1 VQTNRQQRG
10 QRIKPWGLEGNPRDL
25 VEATGEYPIMY
36 RALGTEPQTGHPF
49 NLYADISSQP
59 EALRE
64 TFEHAEEIG
73 AAAEA
78 LLERDLSGGI
88 LGVGSGTSQFVAQVA
103 GAALGRFASLPAW
116 DVDSLAYLRDQ
127 KPYDYAR
134 MAVMA
139 YSGSGTT
146 VDTVAA
152 TEHARA
158 QGAYTVGFTSVEG
171 SSVARLVHSLILTA
185 GGFDTGGS
193 DTFHYTTR
201 TAAAIL
207 LALEVGARRNPSA
220 FDFDLLRAQLLDT
233 PKLFAGMFDNVD
245 ARCRTI
251 ARQFHGVRSVIV
263 VGAGA
268 NYGTAEEMALKFDEM
283 CHIPAKAMLPGRHIH
298 GALGL
303 TDERI
308 LTVIVAPK
316 GGNSYH
322 ELTAIAKAT
331 QMLKTPSVAIV
342 SEDEEEISEL
352 VDYVVRLPALD
363 EVAFAVPATL
373 PAQLIPYYCGVDLGF
388 NPDTQR
394 SNVPKHARVWNMF
407 FPPGTH

>member
-1 VQTNRQQRG
+1 MSHSHQPRG
-10 QRIKPWGLEGNPRDL
+10 QRIKRWGLDENPRAL
-25 VEATGEYPIMY
+25 VEGTGEYPIMY
-36 RALGTEPQTGHPF
+36 RALGTEPQSAHPF
-49 NLYADISSQP
+49 NLYADISSQAD
-59 EALRE
+59 ALRE
-64 TFEHAEEIG
+64 TFEHADEIE

-78 LLERDLSGGI
+78 LAARDLSAGVLGI
-88 LGVGSGTSQFVAQVA
+88 GSGTSQFVGQVA
-103 GAALGRFASLPAW
+103 NIALGSFAGVPSW
-116 DVDSLAYLRDQ
+116 DVDSLAYLQDH
-127 KPYDYAR
+127 KPYDFAR

-139 YSGSGTT
+139 YSGSGST

-152 TEHARA
+152 TRHAKEH
-158 QGAYTVGFTSVEG
+158 GAYTVGFTSVD
-171 SSVARLVHSLILTA
+171 SSPVAELVHSKILTA

-201 TAAAIL
+201 TAASVL
-207 LALEVGARRNPSA
+207 LAVELGARRNPGA
-220 FDFDLLRAQLLDT
+220 HDFDALRAGLLST
-233 PKLFAGMFDNVD
+233 PKLFQEMFATVD

-251 ARQFHGVRSVIV
+251 ARQFHDVRAILV

-283 CHIPAKAMLPGRHIH
+283 AHIPAKPMVPGRHIH

-308 LTVIVAPK
+308 LTVIIAPA
-316 GGNSYH
+316 GGNSQD
-322 ELTAIAKAT
+322 ELTAIARAT
-331 QMLKTPSVAIV
+331 QMLKSPSVAVV
-342 SEDEEEISEL
+342 SEGDSEISEL
-352 VDYVVRLPALD
+352 VDYVVRLPDIDATS
-363 EVAFAVPATL
+363 FAVLAAL
-373 PAQLIPYYCGVDLGF
+373 PAQLIPYYSGVELGF

>member
-1 VQTNRQQRG
+1 MSHSHQRRG
-10 QRIKPWGLEGNPRDL
+10 QRVKPWGLDGHTETL
-25 VEATGEYPIMY
+25 VEGTGEYPIMY
-36 RALGTEPQTGHPF
+36 RALGTEPQAAHPF

-59 EALRE
+59 DALGE
-64 TFEHAEEIG
+64 TFEHAGEIE
-73 AAAEA
+73 AAADVLA
-78 LLERDLSGGI
+78 ARDLSGGI
-88 LGVGSGTSQFVAQVA
+88 LGIGSGTSQFVGQVA
-103 GAALGRFASLPAW
+103 GYAFGRFAGVPAW
-116 DVDSLAYLRDQ
+116 DVDSLAYLRDG

-139 YSGSGTT
+139 YSGSGST

-152 TEHARA
+152 TRHAKEH
-158 QGAYTVGFTSVEG
+158 GAYTIGVTSVDG
-171 SSVARLVHSLILTA
+171 SPVAELVDSKILTA

-201 TAAAIL
+201 TAAALL
-207 LALEVGARRNPSA
+207 LALELGARRNPGA
-220 FDFDLLRAQLLDT
+220 HDFATLRANLLST
-233 PKLFAGMFDNVD
+233 PKLFGEMFAAVD

-251 ARQFHGVRSVIV
+251 ARQFCGIRAILV
-263 VGAGA
+263 VGAGE

-283 CHIPAKAMLPGRHIH
+283 SHIPAKAMVPGRHIH

-308 LTVIVAPK
+308 LTITIAPA
-316 GGNSYH
+316 GGNSCD
-322 ELTAIAKAT
+322 ELTRIARAT
-331 QMLKTPSVAIV
+331 QMLKSPSVAVV
-342 SEDEEEISEL
+342 SESDSEISEL
-352 VDYVVRLPALD
+352 VDYVVRLPETDPAS
-363 EVAFAVPATL
+363 FAVLAAL
-373 PAQLIPYYCGVDLGF
+373 PAQLIPYYCGVELGF